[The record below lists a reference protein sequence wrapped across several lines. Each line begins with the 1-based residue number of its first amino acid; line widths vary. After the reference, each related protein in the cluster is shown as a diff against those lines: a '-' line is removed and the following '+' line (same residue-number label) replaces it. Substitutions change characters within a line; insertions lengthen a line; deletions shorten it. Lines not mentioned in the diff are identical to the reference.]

1 MINNNKGSMPL
12 WISALGALAL
22 MGIITGTQQ
31 IMQGFVASKADHHL
45 KVKYDSA
52 TKWAI
57 NLSAY
62 LITNNLILCRK
73 TDWDTTNNNKCK
85 WNLSAPLP
93 YNTPAD
99 FQLSNETFS
108 GGKLSYDL
116 STPDEVDFNLTE
128 DIKVVFDLVDWDAS
142 GELKKVIGDIPG
154 GVCRNNTTKAVEKT
168 CTASSSITACIA
180 DTDCTTDPNL
190 NKCVSGFCSCCDASI
205 QNFEAISNVDQDY
218 DVVLVEII
226 AGENTANQ
234 VKDYV
239 GIRRPLSRL
248 ILSFEE
254 SPKCALKCDV
264 GSVASSSASC
274 RSSLKTDP
282 ATVKVKVFNQGPGA
296 LYDLSLL
303 REARERSKLKDP
315 PPCTPPCGTYQTCE
329 NDVCVGRKI
338 IPLTSNIQ
346 TTCTSDADCTAPQT
360 CDIRNGICVQTCT
373 GNTDCTALS
382 VPCHTGSGICASA
395 CTSDADCTLQTCD
408 TNRGICLAFNIG
420 VILPGGSFTFEDT
433 IICENSSGSGDPGT
447 YFPKWKIREVMTKLI
462 KINNDT
468 SVLGDANVYEMSKN
482 VNVYSEPF
490 MELEYKL
497 DLTTPE
503 TDVLPTA
510 ATAADRANIEP
521 KRIFHHGNTIGLPDS
536 ISTAFMV
543 YEPPN

>member
-1 MINNNKGSMPL
+1 MPL

-168 CTASSSITACIA
+168 CTASSSITACTA

-218 DVVLVEII
+218 DVVLVEVI

-234 VKDYV
+234 MKDYV

-248 ILSFEE
+248 ILNFEE

-264 GSVASSSASC
+264 GSVASLSASC
-274 RSSLKTDP
+274 RSALKTDS
-282 ATVKVKVFNQGPGA
+282 ATVEVKVFNQGPGA

-303 REARERSKLKDP
+303 REARMKNKLQSCSDHVNHTD
-315 PPCTPPCGTYQTCE
+315 CRTGGGFQNCE
-329 NDVCVGRKI
+329 NNVCVGRKVVG
-338 IPLTSNIQ
+338 LTDNIQ
-346 TTCTSDADCTAPQT
+346 NQ
-360 CDIRNGICVQTCT
+360 
-373 GNTDCTALS
+373 
-382 VPCHTGSGICASA
+382 VPS
-395 CTSDADCTLQTCD
+395 
-408 TNRGICLAFNIG
+408 G
-420 VILPGGSFTFEDT
+420 VILPGESFTFEDT

-447 YFPKWKIREVMTKLI
+447 YFPKWDIQIIRETLI
-462 KINNDT
+462 AINNATIPSTDT
-468 SVLGDANVYEMSKN
+468 LSQN
-482 VNVYSEPF
+482 VNVYSEKF
-490 MELEYKL
+490 MELEYRL

-503 TDVLPTA
+503 TDTA
-510 ATAADRANIEP
+510 PADTANIEP